1 MNFHHITKCDMLNG
15 AGARVVLWVAGCDH
29 ACPGCHNRQTW
40 DHKSGILFD
49 GKALDELEQALS
61 EEFCA
66 GLTLSGG
73 DPLSD
78 QNYETCLDIARWFK
92 ETFPTKTLW
101 VYTGYT
107 YEQLL
112 DLEKDEMFIYADTLV
127 DGRFEARLKQDS
139 LPYRGSTNQ
148 RLIYFKKD
156 SKDLR
161 LIDEMRLH
169 LEHCNEEGV

>member
-1 MNFHHITKCDMLNG
+1 MQSIIRDEMNMNYHNITTCDLLNG
-15 AGARVVLWVAGCDH
+15 SGARVVLWVAGCDH

-40 DHKSGILFD
+40 DHQSGIPFD
-49 GKALDELEQALS
+49 GEALDELEKALS

-92 ETFPTKTLW
+92 ELFPTKDLW

-107 YEQLL
+107 HEQLIEF
-112 DLEKDEMFIYADTLV
+112 EKDEILLFTDTLV
-127 DGRFEARLKQDS
+127 DGRFEARLKKDS

-148 RLIYFKKD
+148 RLIYFEKE
-156 SKDLR
+156 SKEIIT
-161 LIDEMRLH
+161 IDE
-169 LEHCNEEGV
+169 EK

>member
-1 MNFHHITKCDMLNG
+1 MNFHNITKCDMLNG

-40 DHKSGILFD
+40 DHDSGILFD

-78 QNYETCLDIARWFK
+78 GNYDTCLEIARWFK
-92 ETFPTKTLW
+92 QTFPTKTLW

-107 YEQLL
+107 HEELY
-112 DLEKDEMFIYADTLV
+112 DVEKDEILCFVDTLV
-127 DGRFEARLKQDS
+127 DGRFEARLRKES

-148 RLIYFKKD
+148 RLIHLKTN
-156 SKDLR
+156 SKEIQW
-161 LIDEMRLH
+161 IDAED
-169 LEHCNEEGV
+169 